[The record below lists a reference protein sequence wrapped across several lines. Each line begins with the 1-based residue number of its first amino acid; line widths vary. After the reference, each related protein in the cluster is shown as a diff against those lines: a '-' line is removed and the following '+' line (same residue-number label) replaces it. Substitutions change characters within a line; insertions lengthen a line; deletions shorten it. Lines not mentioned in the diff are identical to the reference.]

1 MYALWLQRNKH
12 RHGAV
17 QIPVKKL
24 VQWSV
29 DTAHDLCQLLRD
41 PKPKAVAIIRKWSAP
56 PAGWVKCNT
65 DGAFYAD
72 QGQGASGV
80 VLRDPAGTFRGGR
93 ARWHRHGLNALSMEA
108 VACAGKV

>member
-41 PKPKAVAIIRKWSAP
+41 PKPKAVAIIRKWSA
-56 PAGWVKCNT
+56 
-65 DGAFYAD
+65 
-72 QGQGASGV
+72 GASWLGQV
-80 VLRDPAGTFRGGR
+80 QY
-93 ARWHRHGLNALSMEA
+93 
-108 VACAGKV
+108 

>member
-1 MYALWLQRNKH
+1 VIQNRKLLLLSGN
-12 RHGAV
+12 GV
-17 QIPVKKL
+17 Q
-24 VQWSV
+24 
-29 DTAHDLCQLLRD
+29 A
-41 PKPKAVAIIRKWSAP
+41 